1 MEEVYLYW
9 VGLHQVI
16 GYFQHMPNPCVEY
29 GRLHSGRVIS
39 GLTWLADVRYMY
51 IHVVIIIISV
61 DPLLLVTRQ
70 YVNSSHY

>member
-39 GLTWLADVRYMY
+39 GLTWPADVRYMY
-51 IHVVIIIISV
+51 IHVVIINYRSI
-61 DPLLLVTRQ
+61 LFLLVIHQ
-70 YVNSSHY
+70 